1 MRISDWSSDVC
12 SSDLRLTP
20 QFGIVALFD
29 RCEKG
34 IHVDVDYF
42 SRAAGA
48 LIHSFVIMP
57 AGEQNS
63 NMLADAIGDQIVD
76 YARIRKGRRVTKI
89 GHIALRDLAKD
100 APHDLAGTCLGQGRC
115 KLNGVGGSDRADFL
129 PHP

>member
-1 MRISDWSSDVC
+1 MYR
-12 SSDLRLTP
+12 
-20 QFGIVALFD
+20 GK
-29 RCEKG
+29 KG

-76 YARIRKGRRVTKI
+76 YARIRKDRRVPTI

-100 APHDLAGTCLGQGRC
+100 APHELAGPCLGAARC
-115 KLNGVGGSDRADFL
+115 KLKGVGGSAGARVPA
-129 PHP
+129 H

>member
-1 MRISDWSSDVC
+1 
-12 SSDLRLTP
+12 
-20 QFGIVALFD
+20 
-29 RCEKG
+29 
-34 IHVDVDYF
+34 
-42 SRAAGA
+42 
-48 LIHSFVIMP
+48 MP

-115 KLNGVGGSDRADFL
+115 KLNGVGGSDRADFRSEEHTSEL
-129 PHP
+129 QSLMRISYAVFCLKKKRQMIKCRTQEFKIYENIQQIKQNTVA

>member
-12 SSDLRLTP
+12 SSVLV
-20 QFGIVALFD
+20 GIVALFD

-89 GHIALRDLAKD
+89 GHIALRDLA
-100 APHDLAGTCLGQGRC
+100 TEIGRASC
-115 KLNGVGGSDRADFL
+115 RERVCQYV
-129 PHP
+129 